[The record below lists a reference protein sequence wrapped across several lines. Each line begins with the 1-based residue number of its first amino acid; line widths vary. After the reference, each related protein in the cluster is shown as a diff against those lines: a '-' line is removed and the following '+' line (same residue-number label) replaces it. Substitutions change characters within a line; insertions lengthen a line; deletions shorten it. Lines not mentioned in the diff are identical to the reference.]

1 MEELTANQIE
11 ELRAALHEL
20 RETLTKLESNLGED
34 SKPVS
39 LDQPIGRL
47 SRMDAMQVQQMAQA
61 NRRTTQRR
69 LEAIKA
75 ALQRLATDEF
85 GCCLECDDDIG
96 YARLKARPEAHF
108 CMACQT
114 RREKRA

>member
-1 MEELTANQIE
+1 MEELTPNQIE
-11 ELRAALHEL
+11 ELSKALHEL
-20 RETLTKLESNLGED
+20 RETLLKLESNLGED

-61 NRRTTQRR
+61 NRRATQRR

-75 ALQRLATDEF
+75 ALQRLASDEY
-85 GCCLECDDDIG
+85 GWCLECDDDIG

-108 CMACQT
+108 CMVCQT